1 VTIVPRGQAMGVTQ
15 QLPER
20 EKYIYPKEHMLD
32 RLAVMMEGRAAE
44 ELVAGTSTSGAADN
58 LKQATGLA
66 RRMVLEWG
74 MSQSLGQMAMRD
86 GRENVFLGYEIAQR
100 REYSKATAREVDV
113 EIKKILKESYDRAFD
128 VLQKHRDGLDR
139 VAKDLLQ
146 KEEITGK
153 EVLELVG
160 VEENKAFA
168 PDDAKG
174 HADGAQIGG
183 RPDRHA

>member
-1 VTIVPRGQAMGVTQ
+1 MGVTQ

-74 MSQSLGQMAMRD
+74 MSQSLGQMAMGD
-86 GRENVFLGYEIAQR
+86 GHENVFLGYEMAQR
-100 REYSKATAREVDV
+100 REYSEETAREVDV
-113 EIKKILKESYDRAFD
+113 EIKKILKESDEHAVD
-128 VLQKHRDGLDR
+128 LLQKHRDGLDR
-139 VAKDLLQ
+139 VAKDLLE

-160 VEENKAFA
+160 VEKMDVSASKSA
-168 PDDAKG
+168 SA
-174 HADGAQIGG
+174 
-183 RPDRHA
+183 